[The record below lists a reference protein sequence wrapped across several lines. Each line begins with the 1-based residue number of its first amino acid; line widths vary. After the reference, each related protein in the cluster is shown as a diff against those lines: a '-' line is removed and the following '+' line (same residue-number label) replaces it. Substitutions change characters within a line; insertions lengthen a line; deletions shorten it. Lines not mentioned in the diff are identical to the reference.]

1 MFNNQDLLQLVI
13 ISFVLVRFKMFDSW
27 AIFLKEIRCNSLL
40 GVNPLTTRQYL
51 YIIQPTGKK
60 NSQTYQEEVCYLE
73 LTPNSHN
80 FLTRKWV
87 PVRGE
92 N

>member
-1 MFNNQDLLQLVI
+1 MQFTL
-13 ISFVLVRFKMFDSW
+13 R
-27 AIFLKEIRCNSLL
+27 
-40 GVNPLTTRQYL
+40 VNPLTTRQYL
-51 YIIQPTGKK
+51 YIIQPTGNK
-60 NSQTYQEEVCYLE
+60 NSQTYQEVCYLD
-73 LTPNSHN
+73 LTPNSHH

>member
-1 MFNNQDLLQLVI
+1 
-13 ISFVLVRFKMFDSW
+13 MFDSW
-27 AIFLKEIRCNSLL
+27 VIILKEIRCNSLL

-51 YIIQPTGKK
+51 YIIQPTGNK
-60 NSQTYQEEVCYLE
+60 NSQTYQEEVCYLD